1 MINLSDDDLAM
12 WRNALVAQPAH
23 PSGCMAWVA
32 GALREFFPFKR
43 VFMAHGMLVA
53 GEITIT
59 HWQAH
64 GHDPQ
69 YLEQQALTFELD
81 RRGALAWWLTNR
93 QPFLIDPGA
102 PPPYVTPFELEEI
115 REFGLQNV
123 AAHGVLNLKANAGTY
138 FSFSGLPTPLSSW
151 HLDALRV
158 LTPVLND
165 LYLAQLADTDV
176 ISRVMKH
183 LTLRQREI
191 ARRVV
196 AGHND
201 KEISR
206 DLGIALQTVRN
217 QLSTIYQRLQVK
229 SRVQLIDLLR

>member
-1 MINLSDDDLAM
+1 MINLSENDLIM
-12 WRNALVAQPAH
+12 WQKALLAQPSH
-23 PSGCMAWVA
+23 PSGCMAWVT
-32 GALREFFPFKR
+32 GALREFFPFER

-64 GHDPQ
+64 GHDTR
-69 YLEQQALTFELD
+69 YLEQQALTFELE
-81 RRGALAWWLTNR
+81 RRGALAWWLANR
-93 QPFLIDPGA
+93 QPFLIAPDD
-102 PPPYVTPFELEEI
+102 PPPCATQFELDEI
-115 REFGLQNV
+115 REFDLRNV
-123 AAHGVLNLKANAGTY
+123 AAHGILNLKANAGTY
-138 FSFSGLPTPLSSW
+138 FSFSGLPSPLSNW

-176 ISRVMKH
+176 ISKVMKH

-217 QLSTIYQRLQVK
+217 QLSTIYQRLEVK
-229 SRVQLIDLLR
+229 SRAQLIDLLR